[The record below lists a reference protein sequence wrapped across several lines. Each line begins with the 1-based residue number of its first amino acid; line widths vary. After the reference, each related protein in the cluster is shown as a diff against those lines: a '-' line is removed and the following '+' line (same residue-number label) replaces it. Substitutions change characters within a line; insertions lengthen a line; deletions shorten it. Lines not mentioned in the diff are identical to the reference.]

1 MNTSAL
7 LIGSLTC
14 RLTLMVLGMM
24 YVCALATPGGLRF
37 VEPNRY
43 LAIAEILVVLACIVW
58 MLLEGIGFLDW
69 IIKEDRP

>member
-14 RLTLMVLGMM
+14 RLTLMCLGML
-24 YVCALATPGGLRF
+24 YICALATPGGLRF
-37 VEPNRY
+37 SEPTRW
-43 LAIAEILVVLACIVW
+43 LAVTEIIIILACIIW

-69 IIKEDRP
+69 ILGDRP